1 MGPSTRLKRSSNKV
15 PVVKS
20 GPLLIFPPRFLLF
33 SSPCC
38 GCRRVT
44 IPASISILLLLSIV
58 QEVVPTSCSLVLL
71 AVSYFPSPC
80 ARGHPMDNAHYDAL
94 KRAIEQLSFLERT
107 SRLEQLVLAIALLV
121 AIVFATAVYWRR
133 GYPKLP
139 PLRPLPPLP
148 PLASLPEP
156 TDYTHAA
163 AEIIERFGD
172 WSVVGLKI
180 RREPVTKILSGIID
194 AASGGAWA
202 KALQRMSYSNIFHLG
217 VVVELESPSITGAN
231 TLESEILIEKNEVV
245 CVKWPGAAGELMEYK
260 RVRFV
265 KDAPRRDLTLR
276 RFLSQAQAAVH
287 STGRNWF
294 VYDAFRGQNCQDFVL
309 ALLTPLGEEA
319 SSPMV
324 ANLDEVKE
332 FVKQDVDT
340 LVRELPPRVA
350 LMARAVTDAGAAI
363 TGAVDEAA
371 HRIKERVRKLRKRA

>member
-1 MGPSTRLKRSSNKV
+1 
-15 PVVKS
+15 
-20 GPLLIFPPRFLLF
+20 
-33 SSPCC
+33 
-38 GCRRVT
+38 
-44 IPASISILLLLSIV
+44 
-58 QEVVPTSCSLVLL
+58 
-71 AVSYFPSPC
+71 
-80 ARGHPMDNAHYDAL
+80 MDNAHYDAL
-94 KRAIEQLSFLERT
+94 NRAIEQLTFLERT

-121 AIVFATAVYWRR
+121 AIVLAAVVYWRR

-139 PLRPLPPLP
+139 PLRPLPALP

-156 TDYTHAA
+156 MNYTHAA

-180 RREPVTKILSGIID
+180 RREPVTMMLSGLID
-194 AASGGAWA
+194 AASGGTWA
-202 KALQRMSYSNIFHLG
+202 KALQRMSYNNIFHLG
-217 VVVELESPSITGAN
+217 VVVELESPTVMGKTS
-231 TLESEILIEKNEVV
+231 ESEILIEKNEVV

-319 SSPMV
+319 ASPML
-324 ANLDEVKE
+324 ANLNEVKE

-371 HRIKERVRKLRKRA
+371 HRIKERVRKLRKRT